1 MTNVTCAD
9 AFRPAARGRA
19 AAYDAALVA
28 GFSVLIALSAKCS
41 FPLPFSPVPVTAQT
55 FAVLMTGVLLGSR
68 RGFAAVAA
76 YLLQG
81 LAGLPVFAGP
91 LAGPVYFAG
100 PTAGYLAGFLGG
112 AYLAGRLAEAG
123 LDRSVIGALAAFLAG
138 DVVIFALGTS
148 WLAVWSGPAAALSL
162 GLIPFLPAEIV
173 KTIFAAL
180 AFPGARRLVAK

>member
-1 MTNVTCAD
+1 MTHATCAD
-9 AFRPAARGRA
+9 VFRPAARGRA
-19 AAYDAALVA
+19 LAYDAALVA
-28 GFSVLIALSAKCS
+28 GFSVLIALSAKCA
-41 FPLPFSPVPVTAQT
+41 FILPFSPVPVTAQT

-112 AYLAGRLAEAG
+112 AFLAGRLAEAG
-123 LDRSVIGALAAFLAG
+123 LDRGVGGALAAFLAG
-138 DVVIFALGTS
+138 DAVIFACGTA
-148 WLAVWSGPAAALSL
+148 WLSMFSGPAAAVTL
-162 GLIPFLPAEIV
+162 GLVPFIPAEV
-173 KTIFAAL
+173 AKTVLAAL
-180 AFPGARRLVAK
+180 AFPAARRLVR